1 MLLGIRLL
9 ERRNN
14 FENKTLENVYRV
26 ILFIITIFKN
36 AKFDWNSMSA
46 TIIGYRP
53 LRSIVPYKVIEESA
67 PKKGFSFLESLKTEE
82 EQVKFF
88 EKSLCESV
96 YLSSEEVPENLMNI
110 RRAKHSD
117 ILFKINRE
125 YGIIFGVYI
134 NRVEWTQTVVTVYNY
149 YHHMKGFPLREVA
162 RYKGSLVDIVA

>member
-36 AKFDWNSMSA
+36 DKFDWNSMSA

-96 YLSSEEVPENLMNI
+96 
-110 RRAKHSD
+110 
-117 ILFKINRE
+117 
-125 YGIIFGVYI
+125 
-134 NRVEWTQTVVTVYNY
+134 
-149 YHHMKGFPLREVA
+149 
-162 RYKGSLVDIVA
+162 